1 MISVR
6 VCTTSVVW
14 LMLWLTHPI
23 ICYSEV
29 THILTTFHNRIC
41 FSRVKSKRRCI
52 SRLHVSPFRFP
63 GQFQAQQYT
72 LVLHVSHKYKFASTV
87 SSVPTP
93 AFILLIIERVKFAQ
107 KEKPLLGSLSENE
120 FKQFD
125 D

>member
-1 MISVR
+1 MYISPTR
-6 VCTTSVVW
+6 
-14 LMLWLTHPI
+14 
-23 ICYSEV
+23 
-29 THILTTFHNRIC
+29 F
-41 FSRVKSKRRCI
+41 
-52 SRLHVSPFRFP
+52 SPFGFY
-63 GQFQAQQYT
+63 GQFRTQQYT